1 VSVTEGMM
9 AAVESDN
16 IQLDPFL
23 NLEEELS
30 EEWIEKAQEMIEE
43 IPEQKVKYLEQLKE
57 AIEKDAY
64 LQQFSSAAKER
75 NLTRFLRAGNWSIT
89 SAIELLKSYWTFGK
103 DFPQCLKSSLPSKLG
118 PVWEKKLVSCNPVRD
133 NLGRR
138 IVNLH
143 RMGNWD
149 PSVIPTSDFLACA
162 YTVLDMVSK
171 EPKTQ
176 IAGIVFVLNAEGFS
190 FKHLRNFGTGE
201 IKCLAAILNG
211 AIPLWFRKFHI
222 VNHPRVFGIFFG
234 LIKPFL
240 NERIRDNII
249 FHSDLTSLHNDVKL
263 ELLPPE
269 LGGEANVDVTSV
281 HQATKEMEQEL
292 LQQIETSQ
300 SQKL

>member
-1 VSVTEGMM
+1 MS
-9 AAVESDN
+9 AVDSEN
-16 IQLDPFL
+16 VQLDPFL
-23 NLEEELS
+23 NWEEDLS
-30 EEWIEKAQEMIEE
+30 EEWIEKAQEMLEE
-43 IPEQKVKYLEQLKE
+43 IPEQKRKYLEQLKE
-57 AIEKDAY
+57 AIEKDDY
-64 LQQFSSAAKER
+64 LQQFSSEMNES

-89 SAIELLKSYWTFGK
+89 TALDLLKSYWNFGK

-118 PVWEKKLVSCNPVRD
+118 PVWDKKLVSCNPVRD

-138 IVNLH
+138 IVILH

-149 PSVIPTSDFLACA
+149 PSLISTSDFLAAA

-249 FHSDLTSLHNDVKL
+249 FHSDMKSLQKEVKL
-263 ELLPPE
+263 KLLPPE
-269 LGGEANVDVTSV
+269 LGGEATVDVTPV
-281 HQATKEMEQEL
+281 HQATKQMEQEFL
-292 LQQIETSQ
+292 KQIEMSQ
-300 SQKL
+300 SQ